1 MYINKVLYI
10 FISNF
15 FTLSS
20 IKRLYSMVII
30 AKIDN
35 KKQSEGEKE

>member
-10 FISNF
+10 FIRNF

-20 IKRLYSMVII
+20 IKRLYSMVMI